1 MMNEPVILLLMVS
14 FAVKHWLCD
23 FVLQTPKQIAAKGQ
37 YGAWGG
43 IAHAVTHGIF
53 TAGIVA
59 VLGVGVMEVAFLA
72 TLDAMFHYHIDW
84 FKQRMTQGMTPA
96 HPKFWT
102 WLGFDQLLHTLT
114 YIIIIAL
121 IH

>member
-1 MMNEPVILLLMVS
+1 MTESTILLLMVA

-23 FVLQTPKQIAAKGQ
+23 FVLQTPNQLATKGQ

-43 IAHAVTHGIF
+43 ITHAVTHGAF
-53 TAGIVA
+53 TAVIMS
-59 VLGVGVMEVAFLA
+59 VLKIGVVEVAFLA
-72 TLDAMFHYHIDW
+72 TLDAIFHYHIDW
-84 FKQRMTQGMTPA
+84 FKQRMTQDMTPA
-96 HPKFWT
+96 HPKFWV

-114 YIIIIAL
+114 YIVIIAL

>member
-1 MMNEPVILLLMVS
+1 MTEPTILLLMIA

-23 FVLQTPKQIAAKGQ
+23 FVLQTPKQVATKGQ

-43 IAHAVTHGIF
+43 ITHAATHGAF
-53 TAGIVA
+53 TAVIVA
-59 VLGVGVMEVAFLA
+59 VLGIGVAEVAFLA
-72 TLDAMFHYHIDW
+72 TLDAIFHYHIDW
-84 FKQRMTQGMTPA
+84 FKQRMTQGMTPV
-96 HPKFWT
+96 HPKFWS

-114 YIIIIAL
+114 YIVIIAL